1 MTPMPT
7 SPSEP
12 FGDYETI
19 LAAVQATPRGRWFL
33 AEYARRNRQADTQTL
48 LAAIG
53 RLEGSLRGEAA
64 VPLNAGLQAAV
75 AEIAERIARTRQAI
89 AAMPLDPGERRPGDD
104 DFGAVVRAGER
115 AISNILAAAEHIQE
129 TAWTL
134 REQGF
139 KPETCDFLDAQ
150 ATDIYTACS
159 FQDLA
164 SQQVHKV
171 VETLRDVE
179 SRVRAITDLWSAAS
193 TPPSVEAP
201 SVIPTDEAAVPAPD
215 EAAQSADA
223 LSAESAPSALD
234 ILERDAG
241 GKPLHTFPHPALE
254 TLSAEEK
261 IALFT

>member
-1 MTPMPT
+1 MPT
-7 SPSEP
+7 APSEP
-12 FGDYETI
+12 FGDYESI

-33 AEYARRNRQADTQTL
+33 TEYAHRNRQADTQTL
-48 LAAIG
+48 LAAIA
-53 RLEGSLRGEAA
+53 RLEGSLRSETVAA
-64 VPLNAGLQAAV
+64 PLSAGLQAAM
-75 AEIAERIARTRQAI
+75 AEIAERIARARHAI
-89 AAMPLDPGERRPGDD
+89 AAMPLEPGERRAGDD
-104 DFGAVVRAGER
+104 DFGAVLRAGER

-164 SQQVHKV
+164 SQHVHKV

-179 SRVRAITDLWSAAS
+179 SRVCAMTDLWGMAS
-193 TPPSVEAP
+193 TTPSVEAP
-201 SVIPTDEAAVPAPD
+201 SVIPADEAASPAQDETAVAADAPD
-215 EAAQSADA
+215 AP
-223 LSAESAPSALD
+223 SAESPPS
-234 ILERDAG
+234 
-241 GKPLHTFPHPALE
+241 ALE